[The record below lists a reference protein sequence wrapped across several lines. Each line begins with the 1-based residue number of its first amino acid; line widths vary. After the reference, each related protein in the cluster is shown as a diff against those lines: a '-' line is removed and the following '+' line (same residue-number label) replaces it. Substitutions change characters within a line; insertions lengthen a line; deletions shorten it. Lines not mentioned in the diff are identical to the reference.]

1 MSPLDY
7 ETPPRRSSKQPPSNA
22 SNLRILVIFLG
33 VLLLLAYLCAGIGGW
48 MMERTG
54 L

>member
-1 MSPLDY
+1 MDPLDY
-7 ETPPRRSSKQPPSNA
+7 ETPPQRSAKTPPSNA
-22 SNLRILVIFLG
+22 SNLRILMIFLG
-33 VLLLLAYLCAGIGGW
+33 VLLLLAFLCAVLGGW